1 MAAVQTTTGSKGFG
15 DQRYRALVGKL
26 VDARKDRGLSQRA
39 FALLLG
45 RHQQFVSR
53 YELGERRL
61 DAVEF
66 VDVARALAL
75 DPASLIAGVKTQSV

>member
-1 MAAVQTTTGSKGFG
+1 MAGGRGHFQKGF
-15 DQRYRALVGKL
+15 QEPRYRALIEAL
-26 VDARKDRGLSQRA
+26 VSRRKDQGISQGQLAAR
-39 FALLLG
+39 LG

-66 VDVARALAL
+66 ADVARSLGL
-75 DPASLIAGVKTQSV
+75 DPAAMIAGVPASKS

>member
-1 MAAVQTTTGSKGFG
+1 MAARKTATDKGFG
-15 DQRYRALVGKL
+15 DQRYRALVGIL
-26 VDARKDRGLSQRA
+26 VATRKALGWSQDGLA
-39 FALLLG
+39 NKLG

-66 VDVARALAL
+66 VDVARALGL
-75 DPASLIAGVKTQSV
+75 DPAILITNVPD

>member
-1 MAAVQTTTGSKGFG
+1 MSGSRGHFQKGF
-15 DQRYRALVGKL
+15 QEPRYRQLVEALVS
-26 VDARKDRGLSQRA
+26 ARKEQGVSQGQLATR
-39 FALLLG
+39 LN

-66 VDVARALAL
+66 VDVAKALGL
-75 DPASLIAGVKTQSV
+75 DPATMIAAVPEPKP

>member
-1 MAAVQTTTGSKGFG
+1 MAALKSATDKGFG
-15 DQRYRALVGKL
+15 DERYRALIGEL
-26 VDARKDRGLSQRA
+26 VAARKGLGLSQLA
-39 FALLLG
+39 FAAILG

-66 VDVARALAL
+66 VDVARAMGL
-75 DPASLIAGVKTQSV
+75 DPAKLVADIP

>member
-1 MAAVQTTTGSKGFG
+1 MVAVAKAQGKGFG
-15 DQRYRALVGKL
+15 DERYRALIGKL
-26 VDARKDRGLSQRA
+26 VDARKATGMSQEA
-39 FALLLG
+39 FARLLG

-66 VDVARALAL
+66 VDVARRLGL
-75 DPASLIAGVKTQSV
+75 DPAALVAAVP

>member
-1 MAAVQTTTGSKGFG
+1 MAGRKAATDKGFG
-15 DQRYRALVGKL
+15 DDRYRALVGAL
-26 VDARKDRGLSQRA
+26 VAARKELGWSQE
-39 FALLLG
+39 ALANTLG

-66 VDVARALAL
+66 VDVARALKL
-75 DPASLIAGVKTQSV
+75 DPAKIIAGVP

>member
-1 MAAVQTTTGSKGFG
+1 MALRKTATDKGFG
-15 DQRYRALVGKL
+15 DERYKSLIAKL
-26 VDARKDRGLSQRA
+26 VAARKELGWSQGSLA
-39 FALLLG
+39 TTLG

-66 VDVARALAL
+66 VDVARALGL
-75 DPASLIAGVKTQSV
+75 DAATLIASVP